1 MLSCKCSPSFWKIQ
15 LYPHSLECNYFPE
28 QMVAKNKSIYS
39 YGNSRQILRQLS
51 LHLGMCL
58 MYFNIFSVHIFKPT
72 VIWSILS
79 PTILCHSVL
88 KLTGTKKYFKKI
100 SYKARLKNMLVCRH
114 PGLFFLSTP
123 SWSEKNFFITLRSYL
138 YLWLK
143 KVSSGM
149 SIKKLFWPACFL

>member
-1 MLSCKCSPSFWKIQ
+1 MFSILLKGSTLSTFTRV
-15 LYPHSLECNYFPE
+15 CNYFPE
-28 QMVAKNKSIYS
+28 QIVAKNTSIYS

-88 KLTGTKKYFKKI
+88 KLTGTKNTSKKYLIRPDLKI
-100 SYKARLKNMLVCRH
+100 CWFAVTRVC
-114 PGLFFLSTP
+114 FFLSTP
-123 SWSEKNFFITLRSYL
+123 GWSEKKFFIILRSYL